1 MSQFNSKSESRGVS
15 LPEDMWSYVRSRAAR
30 EGRSLSNFLQRLI
43 EDDARNH
50 AETSLIDAKVPY
62 VVEHSRV

>member
-43 EDDARNH
+43 EEDAMDR
-50 AETSLIDAKVPY
+50 AQA
-62 VVEHSRV
+62 RVLVDPGVDYDTGGE